1 MVAWTRMVWRRMGWM
16 AWWLLWTVLLLA
28 IFLLPASLRWV
39 LSRPLLLRILR
50 LLWPLRRWVW
60 WQLRLLVVS
69 LTELLCSAF
78 TAALRALP
86 SVIMPPKRALNA
98 LGCANRR
105 IHQTGSTCLTKRC
118 HPSNFRGC
126 TKSRVLYIQLPATL
140 IRPNEKPALPSIANA
155 V

>member
-28 IFLLPASLRWV
+28 VFLLPAALRWV
-39 LSRPLLLRILR
+39 LSRPLLLWILR
-50 LLWPLRRWVW
+50 LLWPLRQWIW

-69 LTELLCSAF
+69 PTGLLCSAF
-78 TAALRALP
+78 TAAFRAP
-86 SVIMPPKRALNA
+86 RSVIMPPKRALNA
-98 LGCANRR
+98 RGCANRR
-105 IHQTGSTCLTKRC
+105 IHQTGSARLTKRC
-118 HPSNFRGC
+118 HPLNFRER